1 MKNPKLPLAPGRR
14 PRAAARGQAEAP
26 DRVGLEI
33 EVAGVSHAY
42 PGAGGQS
49 VPVLNSVSLSIPAG
63 QFISIVGPSGC
74 GKTTLLHLCC
84 GLEPMQSGRIAVGG
98 QSHPAVGL
106 PGTAYVPATPAL
118 LPWRTALLNVEV
130 GLEMVIPSRTAR
142 RARARAALEM
152 VGLKEFE
159 SSHRAQL
166 SQGMRQRVGLA
177 RAVAREPELYYMDE
191 PFAALDAQTRLILQ
205 GELMHLLELRPAT
218 VLFVTHDLGEAVA
231 LADRVI
237 VMSARPG
244 RIVAD
249 YEIDLP
255 RPRDPLALQSDPGF
269 DRVRAGLWEVLRDQ
283 IAASRAAAPGQ

>member
-1 MKNPKLPLAPGRR
+1 MSGSPDRAGQRTDAPGR
-14 PRAAARGQAEAP
+14 A
-26 DRVGLEI
+26 DLEI
-33 EVAGVSHAY
+33 EIAGVSHAY
-42 PGAGGQS
+42 PGAGGQHI
-49 VPVLNSVSLSIPAG
+49 PVLDSVSLSIPAG

-98 QSHPAVGL
+98 QSPPVVGL
-106 PGTAYVPATPAL
+106 PGTAYMPAQPAL
-118 LPWRTALLNVEV
+118 LPWRTALRNVEV
-130 GLEMVIPSRTAR
+130 GLEMVIPGRTER
-142 RARARAALEM
+142 RERARAALEM
-152 VGLKEFE
+152 VGLRDFE
-159 SSHRAQL
+159 SAYRAQL

-249 YEIDLP
+249 YGIDLP
-255 RPRDPLALQSDPGF
+255 RPRDPLGLQSDPGF
-269 DRVRAGLWEVLRDQ
+269 AHVRAGLWEVLRDQ
-283 IAASRAAAPGQ
+283 ITASRAAAPDQ

>member
-1 MKNPKLPLAPGRR
+1 MPASAKIRLANIGIVFR
-14 PRAAARGQAEAP
+14 PRDRGAVEAV
-26 DRVGLEI
+26 R
-33 EVAGVSHAY
+33 GVSLDV
-42 PGAGGQS
+42 PDGAI
-49 VPVLNSVSLSIPAG
+49 V
-63 QFISIVGPSGC
+63 SIVGPSGC